1 MVDDRKIALNPA
13 VELSY
18 LSHEQQTDLLDLMEA
33 YDSTPSL
40 AQAQRLKQAAKE
52 GILDKNGIDLV
63 MREEKPNQKEV
74 FKLPRERLAKYFTP
88 DTPLHKMEETI
99 VKEDGFC
106 PKCGIGANLP
116 TKNFIEVLTK
126 YQCLTM
132 EQYISLCKHPMS
144 EVRDIARQELK
155 RIWMTD
161 PKKLKTVIIDFEE
174 RAYDKVVFA
183 LILQLPS
190 DVTSVYKQ
198 DLQRLGM
205 ETNDKMP
212 VAAMDRVK
220 MKMSAQILLFHRKL
234 TIHFLLVNPSMT
246 LYFLRKHYQLFSL
259 YLSHSLPNFEFFP

>member
-1 MVDDRKIALNPA
+1 MWYR
-13 VELSY
+13 
-18 LSHEQQTDLLDLMEA
+18 
-33 YDSTPSL
+33 
-40 AQAQRLKQAAKE
+40 
-52 GILDKNGIDLV
+52 
-63 MREEKPNQKEV
+63 
-74 FKLPRERLAKYFTP
+74 
-88 DTPLHKMEETI
+88 
-99 VKEDGFC
+99 
-106 PKCGIGANLP
+106 ANLP

-205 ETNDKMP
+205 ETNDKML
-212 VAAMDRVK
+212 VEWIRRLRHLDWVSASERKEMLKKCLASESNRVRDGAMACWLNEEGTFWCFMR
-220 MKMSAQILLFHRKL
+220 
-234 TIHFLLVNPSMT
+234 
-246 LYFLRKHYQLFSL
+246 
-259 YLSHSLPNFEFFP
+259 